1 MSEVKTAEQQT
12 NSAFK
17 AADRPIIVKGARVH
31 NLKNIDVEIPRN
43 KMTVITG
50 VSGSGKSSLAFDTI
64 YAEGQRRY
72 VESLSS
78 YARQFL
84 ERMDKPDV
92 DFMQGISP
100 AMAIQ
105 QKTTSTNPRST
116 VGTTTEIYDYMRL
129 LYARIGHTIS
139 PKSGQEVEKDS
150 TKIVIKTL
158 FNDFKEGTKF
168 YVLFPIP
175 EHEGNDFDDEL
186 QVLKE
191 KGFTRLLKVDDEQTL
206 DMTTD
211 EVDASSIN
219 RHDYRVLVDRLVV
232 KKDDDTR
239 QRIAGSLETAFHEGR
254 GRCSLKIRNNDLDKV
269 FASSEGDRGGSEQTS
284 KFWKDRI
291 IPYNSNLKQ
300 LARNLRNNSTKSEIK
315 LWEQLKGKK
324 MHGYDFD
331 RQKPVDEYICDFF
344 CRELMLAIEL
354 DGITH
359 DHEEVQVNDEKREK
373 RLNEIGIN
381 VLRFL
386 DDEGLNETEHV
397 LNAIEAYVKAWQ
409 SGNVSVLEAEDNTPL
424 NPLSRGD
431 FIFPEDKNMSP
442 PGRGVRGG
450 SDSKS
455 ARAIIDEHGE
465 MNFSERF
472 EMDGIEFEEP
482 SPQMFS
488 FNNPYGACN
497 TCEGFGQV
505 AGIDEDL
512 VVPDP
517 EKSIRA
523 GAIAAFS
530 GQKYSRNLRDLIKV
544 AARYSLP
551 IDTPY
556 SELSKEFK
564 KILWQG
570 KDEYIGIRPFFEDI
584 KSESYKVHKR
594 VFYSRYRGYSRC
606 PDCEGYRVRK
616 DALYVKVNGKH
627 IGELGEMTIGHG
639 RDFFENL
646 ELTDFEKEV
655 AEQILYEIRKRLKYL
670 DEVGLEYLTLNR
682 LAKTLSG
689 GESQRIS
696 LANSLGSSL
705 IGSLYVLDEPT
716 IGLHPRDNN
725 RLINILKSLRD
736 IGNTVLVVEHD
747 PEMIKA
753 ADNIIDIGPFA
764 GVHGGEVNFTGSY
777 GDLLGSKTL
786 TGKYLSGR
794 KEIPVPEKRRKGDGN
809 SITLE
814 GATEHNLKSLE
825 VDFPLGKFICVTG
838 VSGSG
843 KSTLVHDTLF
853 GSIQKQLGTY
863 KDKVGRHRNISG
875 LHHIDSV
882 EMVDQSPIGRS
893 SRSNPATYTKA
904 FDGIRDLFSDTRQS
918 KIMGYEPGHFSFN
931 VPGGRCEACQG
942 EGIQTIEMQFMA
954 DIELVCEECNGKR
967 YRKDV
972 LQVKYRGQNI
982 HDVLEMSVSEALEFF
997 VDEDRITNKL
1007 QTMED
1012 VGLGYLKLGQSAT
1025 TLSGGE
1031 AQRVKLAKFLS
1042 KSAGDHTLYF
1052 FDEPTTGLH
1061 FEDIAKLLDS
1071 FNELVDNGH
1080 SVIIIEHNLDV
1091 IKCADHV
1098 IDIGPEGGFAGGQI
1112 VGEGTPEEIT
1122 QIEESYTG
1130 KYLKDVL

>member
-1 MSEVKTAEQQT
+1 MSEVKTADQQADSST
-12 NSAFK
+12 K
-17 AADRPIIVKGARVH
+17 TADRPIIVKGARVH
-31 NLKNIDVEIPRN
+31 NLKDIDVEIPRN
-43 KMTVITG
+43 QMTVITG

-139 PKSGQEVEKDS
+139 PKSGEEVQKDS
-150 TKIVIKTL
+150 TKSVINTL
-158 FNDFKEGTKF
+158 FNNVEEGAKF

-175 EHEGNDFDDEL
+175 VHEDNDLSDEL
-186 QVLKE
+186 QLLKE
-191 KGFTRLLKVDDEQTL
+191 KGFTRLLQVEKENLV

-211 EVDASSIN
+211 NVGASDIN
-219 RHDYRVLVDRLVV
+219 RDNYRVLVDRLAV
-232 KKDDDTR
+232 KKDEDTR
-239 QRIAGSLETAFHEGR
+239 GRIAGSLETAFREGQD
-254 GRCSLKIRNNDLDKV
+254 RCSLKIRESDLDKLSA
-269 FASSEGDRGGSEQTS
+269 FAKSDADGGGS
-284 KFWKDRI
+284 
-291 IPYNSNLKQ
+291 
-300 LARNLRNNSTKSEIK
+300 
-315 LWEQLKGKK
+315 
-324 MHGYDFD
+324 
-331 RQKPVDEYICDFF
+331 
-344 CRELMLAIEL
+344 
-354 DGITH
+354 
-359 DHEEVQVNDEKREK
+359 
-373 RLNEIGIN
+373 
-381 VLRFL
+381 
-386 DDEGLNETEHV
+386 
-397 LNAIEAYVKAWQ
+397 
-409 SGNVSVLEAEDNTPL
+409 AE
-424 NPLSRGD
+424 
-431 FIFPEDKNMSP
+431 
-442 PGRGVRGG
+442 
-450 SDSKS
+450 
-455 ARAIIDEHGE
+455 AIIDGNGE

-472 EMDGIEFEEP
+472 EMDGMEFEEP

-488 FNNPYGACN
+488 FNNPYGACD
-497 TCEGFGQV
+497 TCEGFGRV
-505 AGIDEDL
+505 SGIDEDL
-512 VVPDP
+512 VIPDP
-517 EKSIRA
+517 ELTIRG
-523 GAIAAFS
+523 GAIAAFN
-530 GQKYSRNLRDLIKV
+530 GEKYGRHIRDLVKV
-544 AARYSLP
+544 AARYSYP

-556 SELSKEFK
+556 RRLSDEFIK
-564 KILWQG
+564 VLWEG

-584 KSESYKVHKR
+584 KSQSYKVHKR

-616 DALYVKVNGKH
+616 DALYVKVNGRH
-627 IGELGEMTIGHG
+627 IGEVNEMTIRAA
-639 RDFFENL
+639 RDFFKNL

-716 IGLHPRDNN
+716 IGLHPRDND

-747 PEMIKA
+747 PEMIKS

-764 GVHGGEVNFTGSY
+764 GVHGGELNFSGSY
-777 GDLLGSKTL
+777 ENLLDSKTL
-786 TGKYLSGR
+786 TGKYLSGQ
-794 KEIPVPEKRRKGDGN
+794 KAIPVPEKRRKGSAN
-809 SITLE
+809 VITLE
-814 GATEHNLKSLE
+814 GAGEHNLKSLDVE
-825 VDFPLGKFICVTG
+825 FPLGKLICVTG

-843 KSTLVHDTLF
+843 KSTLVHDTLYA
-853 GSIQKQLGTY
+853 SIQKQMGTY
-863 KDKVGRHRNISG
+863 KDKIGRHRGVSG

-904 FDGIRDLFSDTRQS
+904 FDGVRDLFANTRQS

-954 DIELVCEECNGKR
+954 DIELTCEECKGKR

-972 LQVKYRGQNI
+972 LQVKYRGKNI
-982 HDVLEMSVSEALEFF
+982 HDVLEMSVSEAIEFF
-997 VDEDRITNKL
+997 VDENRITNRL
-1007 QTMED
+1007 QTLGD

-1080 SVIIIEHNLDV
+1080 TVIIIEHNLDV
-1091 IKCADHV
+1091 IKCADHI

-1112 VGEGTPEEIT
+1112 VGEGTPEEIAE
-1122 QIEESYTG
+1122 IEESYTG
-1130 KYLKDVL
+1130 KYLKEVL